1 MTDNQKIEQKIKQI
15 TQIKKFKLEF
25 YKEHDI
31 KLFILSPKTD
41 NQHACTLETY
51 KALTMLSIVEDHPKF
66 KDYNFDTRSRE
77 RDFIMYIQVMSFLA
91 NNDGYSKTAIGE
103 AINRNHATVIN
114 SCKIVSNAVYTKDE
128 NFTRILKK
136 LQNKIDN
143 YVGLITEDIERE
155 NDTKSV
161 PDPIWNE
168 ARHFLASNQ

>member
-1 MTDNQKIEQKIKQI
+1 MMV
-15 TQIKKFKLEF
+15 
-25 YKEHDI
+25 
-31 KLFILSPKTD
+31 
-41 NQHACTLETY
+41 TL
-51 KALTMLSIVEDHPKF
+51 KP
-66 KDYNFDTRSRE
+66 
-77 RDFIMYIQVMSFLA
+77 
-91 NNDGYSKTAIGE
+91 AIGE